1 MQPLNFS
8 FKCLDCGSCYNC
20 FDKLYVA
27 AAVEF
32 LCTAVQLYSVC
43 VLLYF
48 LGLACA
54 HCCTVSTVWAVCVC
68 TVVQCVRPVCVYCC
82 LLQHFLGLRKWCSY
96 TYMQVYKLH
105 YPVLG
110 HILPADIWMCDC
122 PKEQIRILGKFYFY
136 CCSNFRQS
144 PFLKMFNIYAE

>member
-8 FKCLDCGSCYNC
+8 FKCLDCGSCYNY

-54 HCCTVSTVWAVCVC
+54 HCCTVCTVCVC
-68 TVVQCVRPVCVYCC
+68 VYCCTVVLCVRPVCVYCC
-82 LLQHFLGLRKWCSY
+82 TVCALLSAAAFSWFEKMMLLHVIHASLQIALSSTE
-96 TYMQVYKLH
+96 TY
-105 YPVLG
+105 
-110 HILPADIWMCDC
+110 
-122 PKEQIRILGKFYFY
+122 
-136 CCSNFRQS
+136 S
-144 PFLKMFNIYAE
+144 PCRYLNVRLS